1 MSLVFPQ
8 LKFTF
13 LLLALFSIYGRAQQT
28 IFPAA
33 IPLAVRS
40 PYLNCWEY
48 TTNGTVRGKHWPTT
62 YDPLRCIL
70 GWSVLVRVD
79 GITYS
84 FLGGVPGV
92 NATVNLTNTVVTPTQ
107 TVLSAEAGNMQVNL
121 TFLNPIEPKD
131 WVRQSIPFSYLA
143 FTAKS
148 LDGAAHAVQVY
159 SDVSGEWNSGD
170 TKQVIL
176 WSATSTA
183 DIIYHTVRLQTPA
196 VFNEIRNLAEWGN
209 LYYAMKSG
217 DNVTHKIA
225 QDTVSR
231 GLFMLNGV
239 LDNQEETNFR
249 PISTNFAVFAISRDL
264 GTIQVTQSPVVWTV
278 GYTTDPA
285 VNYTDLSGAPPQQRK
300 LYYKLRYSDD
310 SSLIID
316 FLNDFSN
323 ASSRAEELD
332 LKILQ
337 AAASISDLLG
347 DLTSLATAQVFGS
360 TQITIGTDANGNFNE
375 SDVMVFMKNIG
386 GEKPNRVNAVETL
399 FSSFPAFLYIDPTLG
414 APLLEPL
421 FRLQASSNYSI
432 PFAAADL
439 GSGYPNISGSNANHN
454 QGVEQTGNMLIMTYA
469 HVRASGDGSLIN
481 KYYPILTSWANYLSN
496 SSLFIHEQ
504 SSADGLSATNQTNLA
519 IKGIIAIYAMSKL
532 SSIVKNTADADK
544 YSNAAARLYGQWKS
558 LALGSDQHLL
568 AVYNQE
574 NSWTLGYNLFADVW
588 LGTNLVE
595 SSIYDGQSSFIN
607 NIALTSTFSNFGI
620 PVDSL
625 GSDTSVTISGWNLFT
640 AAIASNQDLRT
651 NIITN
656 IHNRASF
663 NVSPGV
669 FPLSYDSI
677 HGSTILGVA
686 SPAQGAMFAPLALK
700 APILPINANISTT
713 NTSSKASHTGAVVGG
728 ILGGIGA
735 LFLVTG
741 AIAFVWRRRRRNMS
755 KSVRS
760 SFSSVVTEAG
770 QQMAVTPFNPS
781 LPEATQLNAMSW
793 TERQSGPFQEAT
805 TFQVGNTNDPSPT
818 SLPLH
823 PTLPSVPIGLSGKEL
838 ARLRTEAL
846 RSQRT
851 HSRSASNTPQPNSS
865 PTVTTEGSVGTSSS
879 ETRRLQSEVES
890 LRREMQRLREERH
903 EAPPSYMEDE

>member
-62 YDPLRCIL
+62 YEPSEIL

-84 FLGGVPGV
+84 FLE
-92 NATVNLTNTVVTPTQ
+92 ASL

-196 VFNEIRNLAEWGN
+196 VFNEIRNLAEWG
-209 LYYAMKSG
+209 

-264 GTIQVTQSPVVWTV
+264 GTIQVTQSR
-278 GYTTDPA
+278 
-285 VNYTDLSGAPPQQRK
+285 LSGQSQRK

-454 QGVEQTGNMLIMTYA
+454 QGLNVETGNMLIMTYA

-481 KYYPILTSWANYLSN
+481 KYYPILTSWAIICQTRRYSYMSN
-496 SSLFIHEQ
+496 
-504 SSADGLSATNQTNLA
+504 GLSATNQTNLA

-544 YSNAAARLYGQWKS
+544 YSNAAARLYSQWKS

-574 NSWTLGYNLFADVW
+574 NSWTLGYNLFADFQ
-588 LGTNLVE
+588 
-595 SSIYDGQSSFIN
+595 IYDGQSSFIN

-760 SFSSVVTEAG
+760 SFSSVVTEA
-770 QQMAVTPFNPS
+770 AECNV
-781 LPEATQLNAMSW
+781 W

-851 HSRSASNTPQPNSS
+851 HSRSASNTPQPTHPRLSRQRGAWGRHR
-865 PTVTTEGSVGTSSS
+865 PK
-879 ETRRLQSEVES
+879 TRRLQSEVES